1 MAPEHELVIERI
13 FDAPV
18 EKVFRA
24 WTTPDILMQWWCPKP
39 WRVTACEMDLR
50 PGGRFDT
57 VMQGPE
63 GEVVDSKGSIL
74 EVEPN
79 RRLVFTDAFAAD
91 WVPFGKPFM
100 VGYIEFENLG
110 DGRTRYI
117 GKARHWSAEDKATHE
132 QMGFTDGWGAAADQ
146 LAALLPTL

>member
-1 MAPEHELVIERI
+1 
-13 FDAPV
+13 
-18 EKVFRA
+18 
-24 WTTPDILMQWWCPKP
+24 
-39 WRVTACEMDLR
+39 MDLR

-63 GEVVDSKGSIL
+63 GEVMDNKGSIL

-91 WVPFGKPFM
+91 WVPVGKPFM
-100 VGYIEFENLG
+100 VGYIEFEDLG

-117 GKARHWSAEDKATHE
+117 GKARHWSAADKATHE

-146 LAALLPTL
+146 LAALLPTI